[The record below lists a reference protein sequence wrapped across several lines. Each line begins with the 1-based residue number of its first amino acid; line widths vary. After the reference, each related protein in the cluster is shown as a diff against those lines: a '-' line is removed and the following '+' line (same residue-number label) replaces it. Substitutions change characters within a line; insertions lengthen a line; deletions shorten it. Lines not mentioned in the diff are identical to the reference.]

1 MPKYL
6 SGRVPRT
13 PQSGITSDRY
23 EFIGLEQTEPN
34 LGDPIAPGGQ
44 GTSIWTTISIGFY
57 RIESGRKILGSY
69 WRRNN
74 TRSN

>member
-34 LGDPIAPGGQ
+34 LGDPVFPGAPTPTGQQYQLVAVESNQGERYWVPIGG
-44 GTSIWTTISIGFY
+44 GVAAG
-57 RIESGRKILGSY
+57 
-69 WRRNN
+69 
-74 TRSN
+74 